1 LMLEYADDRNE
12 PYDVVGLGASSLDII
27 NLVDHFPQNEEVQQ
41 AHELVLSGGG
51 PVATAIV
58 TLERL
63 GARTAMVDALGD
75 DWRSEFILKQLQ
87 QEGVDTRYILTR
99 PGQTSST
106 SCILVKRSTG
116 ERAIVHMPASAP
128 ELDPN
133 EAPFSAIQGARFLHL
148 NGRHLKA
155 CLKAA
160 RRARMAGV
168 KVSFDGGANRYQP
181 ELRPLIALADICIV
195 ARQFGEACTGSHNP
209 DQSAARLLEMGPGI
223 VVITEGVKGSQVYS
237 KQGQRFYQPAFAMPE
252 VVDTTGCGDSYHGAF
267 LFGLLRG
274 FSLEKTAEFASAVA
288 ALNTQALGG
297 RKALPTLKEVEQFLS
312 S

>member
-1 LMLEYADDRNE
+1 MLEFADDRNE
-12 PYDVVGLGASSLDII
+12 PYDVIGLGASSLDIV
-27 NLVDHFPQNEEVQQ
+27 NLVDHFPQTEEVQQ
-41 AHELVLSGGG
+41 AFELILSGGG

-58 TLERL
+58 TLARL
-63 GARTAMVDALGD
+63 GARTAMVDALGE
-75 DWRSEFILKQLQ
+75 DWRSEFILKQFL
-87 QEGVDTRYILTR
+87 QEGVDSRFILTR

-116 ERAIVHMPASAP
+116 ERAIVHTPGSVAD
-128 ELDPN
+128 LDPD
-133 EAPFSAIQGARFLHL
+133 EVPSSAIQAARFLHL

-168 KVSFDGGANRYQP
+168 KVSFDGGANRYRP
-181 ELRPLIALADICIV
+181 EMRALIALSDICIV
-195 ARQFGEACTGSHNP
+195 ARQFSEACTGSHNP
-209 DQSAARLLEMGPGI
+209 DEAARRLLEMGPGI
-223 VVITEGVKGSQVYS
+223 VVITEGVKGSRVYANH
-237 KQGQRFYQPAFAMPE
+237 GLHFYQPAFAMPE
-252 VVDTTGCGDSYHGAF
+252 VVDTTGCGDSFHGAF
-267 LFGLLRG
+267 LFGLLHQY
-274 FSLEKTAEFASAVA
+274 SLEQSAEFASAAA